1 MSPPPWDKR
10 EIGLSLLI
18 LKPISLFTFLVS
30 SPPWNW
36 CRTRGQI
43 GPREKILAPIQPE
56 GAELESVWEIDNYR
70 LHKFKRHKWKYLFL
84 HFLGHYFHSFFKS
97 LVEKRGRGANHDN
110 PPATS
115 GKLFWTFI
123 FTPLFGTL
131 FRACL
136 ESGWEA
142 WLVRTMIILLP
153 VPLISQSLGAWSQE
167 TRKHWSVQSR
177 WSVDVFWTKK
187 RNYNLVLEKMSKEL
201 FQIKLNLIYIL
212 SSKSGATSIFV
223 PFWHIPHIYSCE
235 GENANSVYNFIVN
248 HRTRWARIRWQ
259 ITK

>member
-1 MSPPPWDKR
+1 M
-10 EIGLSLLI
+10 LSKSTVTELNFFI
-18 LKPISLFTFLVS
+18 ICFLFKNYFQPNFVT
-30 SPPWNW
+30 
-36 CRTRGQI
+36 
-43 GPREKILAPIQPE
+43 KINFFGIWLR
-56 GAELESVWEIDNYR
+56 SV
-70 LHKFKRHKWKYLFL
+70 
-84 HFLGHYFHSFFKS
+84 
-97 LVEKRGRGANHDN
+97 A
-110 PPATS
+110 A
-115 GKLFWTFI
+115 
-123 FTPLFGTL
+123 
-131 FRACL
+131 
-136 ESGWEA
+136 
-142 WLVRTMIILLP
+142 VRTMIILLP

-187 RNYNLVLEKMSKEL
+187 RNYNLVLVKMSKEL

-212 SSKSGATSIFV
+212 WSKSGATSIFV